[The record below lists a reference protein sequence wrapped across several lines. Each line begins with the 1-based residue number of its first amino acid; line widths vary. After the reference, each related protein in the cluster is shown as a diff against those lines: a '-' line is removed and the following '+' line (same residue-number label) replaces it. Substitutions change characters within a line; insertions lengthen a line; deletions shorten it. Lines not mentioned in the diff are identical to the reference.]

1 MSEAPDLSEAEALA
15 AEHALGVL
23 NARERA
29 EAELRMAREPAFA
42 ADVEA
47 WRARLSPM
55 LDSIESVPAPQGLW
69 PRIERLLPAN
79 SDSGVA
85 PPANDNGALMNRL
98 RFWRNSAMGGFAL
111 AAASLA
117 GVLVQVNQPPVVVEK
132 QIPVA
137 PQGQLLSASVV
148 SQDSRVQPLFTASYD
163 PDRKALIVTSL
174 LPEGSD
180 RDKVHELWLIAGQ
193 DNPKSL
199 GLVESGK
206 AKVIA
211 LPTELM
217 AKMADGAAL
226 AVSVEPP
233 GGSKNPNG
241 PSGPVIGVGKLS
253 RL

>member
-29 EAELRMAREPAFA
+29 DAETRMAQDPAFA

-47 WRARLSPM
+47 WRQRLAPM
-55 LDSIESVPAPQGLW
+55 LDSVKAIPPPSDTWA
-69 PRIERLLPAN
+69 RIERLLPAN
-79 SDSGVA
+79 DNTL
-85 PPANDNGALMNRL
+85 ANRV
-98 RFWRNSAMGGFAL
+98 RFWRNSAMGGFGL
-111 AAASLA
+111 AAAGIVA
-117 GVLVQVNQPPVVVEK
+117 AVVVAAQGP
-132 QIPVA
+132 QIVTQEVPVQ

-148 SQDSRVQPLFTASYD
+148 SQDTRVQPLFVAAYD
-163 PDRKALIVTSL
+163 PDRKQLIVTSL
-174 LPEGSD
+174 LPEGSE
-180 RDKVHELWLIAGQ
+180 RDKVHQLWLIAGQ
-193 DNPKSL
+193 ENPKSL

-211 LPTELM
+211 LPAELL
-217 AKMADGAAL
+217 AKMSEGAAL
-226 AVSVEPP
+226 AVSLEPP
-233 GGSKNPNG
+233 GGSKNPDG

>member
-1 MSEAPDLSEAEALA
+1 MSEAPDLSEDEALA

-23 NARERA
+23 NARDRA
-29 EAELRMAREPAFA
+29 AAELRMASEPAFA

-47 WRARLSPM
+47 WRARLAPM
-55 LDSIESVPAPQGLW
+55 LESVAAVPAPQGLW
-69 PRIERLLPAN
+69 TRIERML
-79 SDSGVA
+79 
-85 PPANDNGALMNRL
+85 PANDNGAIMNKL
-98 RFWRNSAMGGFAL
+98 RFWRNSAVGGFAL

-117 GVLVQVNQPPVVVEK
+117 GVMVQVNQPAVVVER
-132 QIPVA
+132 QVPVS
-137 PQGQLLSASVV
+137 PQGQLLSASVTTGEG
-148 SQDSRVQPLFTASYD
+148 SRVQPLFTASYD

-217 AKMADGAAL
+217 AKMAEGATL
-226 AVSVEPP
+226 AVSLEAP

-241 PSGPVIGVGKLS
+241 PTGPVIGAGKLS
-253 RL
+253 KL